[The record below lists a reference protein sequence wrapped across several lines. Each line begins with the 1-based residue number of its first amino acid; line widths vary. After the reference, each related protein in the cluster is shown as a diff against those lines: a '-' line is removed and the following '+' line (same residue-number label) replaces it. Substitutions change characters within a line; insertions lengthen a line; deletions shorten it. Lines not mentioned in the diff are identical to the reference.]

1 MLNRRALLLATL
13 IGTVLQLCMVLL
25 GHGNTSIANMFAI
38 GGMTI
43 SLVSGAA
50 YSLLARNGT
59 GASSPVIGGL
69 IAGAL
74 CAFIGIVVS
83 YMLGDVTAFILL
95 AGTASSAVTGAL
107 GGWLGK
113 IMTRRRSGVAA
124 TVLICLVPAG
134 AQAQGNVLNTS
145 IQTSASNT
153 TTSDFAWL
161 AGRWEGRMSSGAE
174 GIADVTFAPP
184 VGGVITG
191 MMRLV
196 DKNTVLVVELISLVD
211 TPNGVEMR
219 FRHFSPALKAYEE
232 TFKQTMRLNTHAQ
245 DRFVFENLVPYEKGL
260 MSTQPRVTVF
270 QRFGENSFAGKS
282 DIIGE
287 NGKPAVIEVTYRRI
301 P

>member
-13 IGTVLQLCMVLL
+13 IGTVLQLGMVLL
-25 GHGNTSIANMFAI
+25 GHGNTSIANMFAA

-43 SLVSGAA
+43 SLIAGAA
-50 YSLLARNGT
+50 YSLLARNG
-59 GASSPVIGGL
+59 AAAASPVVGGL
-69 IAGAL
+69 IAGAV

-113 IMTRRRSGVAA
+113 IMTRRGSGVAA
-124 TVLICLVPAG
+124 TILVCLIPAG
-134 AQAQGNVLNTS
+134 ARGQGSVSNTSMPTTLNTVS
-145 IQTSASNT
+145 TR
-153 TTSDFAWL
+153 DFAWL
-161 AGRWEGRMSSGAE
+161 AGRWEGHMSSGAR
-174 GIADVTFAPP
+174 GVADVTFAPP
-184 VGGVITG
+184 VGGLITG

-196 DKNTVLVVELISLVD
+196 DNNAVLVVELISLVD

-219 FRHFSPALKAYEE
+219 FRHFSPSLEAYEA
-232 TFKQTMRLNTHAQ
+232 TFKQAMRLGTHAP
-245 DRFVFENLVPYEKGL
+245 DRFVFENVVPYEKSV

-270 QRFGENSFAGKS
+270 QRVGENSFIGKS

-287 NGKPAVIEVTYRRI
+287 NGKPAVIEVTYKRI